1 MWTSKPDGHGKW
13 RALHK
18 RYVGAARPRYRILV
32 NDSVTE
38 EVRRRWAARGVTN
51 IAMLGPG
58 LPPRSAPGL
67 LRRNLLGSKALFLGT
82 GAVATSATVSTGGI
96 AWLAGALTFVE
107 PTTGLLWT
115 GGVAAVT
122 GAGTA
127 WTGVRYSRD
136 PRRLR
141 RNERA
146 AARDAV
152 WITPEALRVP
162 GPRGGMKETDEQRLF
177 HLLCAL
183 AQRIVATR
191 AWTHESLQG
200 HMSKLDLDHL
210 VSGIGARLL
219 ELTQLRREM
228 ERIRSPHSERQL
240 RAVERRLQEAFDS
253 AAARVEGLEGYLQR
267 LLALDELLLKL
278 DHLERSRE
286 LGARVLD
293 VLAKT
298 ADDEDADW
306 RLQDLN
312 LEAESHAEVIQR
324 LLEELEESADELSF
338 PDPQPSRLPRTSRG
352 DGTHGSNRPGPAA
365 SDMQPGA
372 STEHPVPADDRTAG
386 AAGGADAA
394 GDADASRDADA
405 ATGAAAADVGPA
417 TDSVARAA
425 QAASKDRAI
434 REDADE
440 GAPPS
445 TGPAAEA
452 GVAEQDPLG
461 TAADV
466 LKAQSDAIL
475 DELNRHRRPKR

>member
-1 MWTSKPDGHGKW
+1 MWTSRPEGHGKW

-51 IAMLGPG
+51 IAMLGPA

-107 PTTGLLWT
+107 PATGLLWT

-141 RNERA
+141 RNERN
-146 AARDAV
+146 AARHAV

-162 GPRGGMKETDEQRLF
+162 GPRGGLKETDEQRLF
-177 HLLCAL
+177 HLLYAL

-219 ELTQLRREM
+219 ELAQLRREM
-228 ERIRSPHSERQL
+228 EHIRSPHSEGQL
-240 RAVERRLQEAFDS
+240 RAVEDRLQEAFRS

-278 DHLERSRE
+278 EHLERSRE

-312 LEAESHAEVIQR
+312 LEAESHAEVIQQ

-338 PDPQPSRLPRTSRG
+338 PEPQPSHLRRSVSRRPEN
-352 DGTHGSNRPGPAA
+352 DSNRSGPADA
-365 SDMQPGA
+365 SATEAGA
-372 STEHPVPADDRTAG
+372 PADRSVHADERTADG
-386 AAGGADAA
+386 AGGADAGMGTPTA
-394 GDADASRDADA
+394 EAVPVA
-405 ATGAAAADVGPA
+405 
-417 TDSVARAA
+417 DSVASGTHPAG
-425 QAASKDRAI
+425 KN
-434 REDADE
+434 DATSDDIE
-440 GAPPS
+440 EVPRPP
-445 TGPAAEA
+445 GPVAGTTAAER
-452 GVAEQDPLG
+452 DPLG
-461 TAADV
+461 TTAEA

-475 DELNRHRRPKR
+475 NELNRHRRPKR